1 GADITTITSNRRHIP
16 AALRTALE
24 ARDHECVVPGCH
36 TTRGLQVD
44 HITDFHKGGPTALW
58 NNALL
63 CVYHHYLKT
72 HCRWTLRGPPGH
84 WTFTPPDTS

>member
-1 GADITTITSNRRHIP
+1 M
-16 AALRTALE
+16 
-24 ARDHECVVPGCH
+24 VPGCH

-44 HITDFHKGGPTALW
+44 HITEFHKGGPTALW

-72 HCRWTLRGPPGH
+72 HCHWTLRGPPDQ
-84 WTFTPPDTS
+84 WTFTPPNTS